1 MDQPKVVRLLRVM
14 QLLARTTYHSV
25 DEIAALV
32 ECSDRTVYRYIE
44 SLRDAGFAIVKREG
58 TIFQLVEP
66 PKGGADPRQYVC
78 FTDEEAAVLGR
89 LIQCLDGSNP
99 QREVLLRKIT
109 AIYDAAELHKMTIHH
124 GLDRVL
130 DNLQKAFDGHRVVI
144 FHRYASAC
152 AGEYRDYTVEP
163 FKMDVNC
170 VNVAALDLR
179 SGHNKIFKVAR
190 IGEVEVLP
198 ETWTREKEH
207 AYPKLDVF
215 RMSGEKAI
223 HVRIALTLRARNLLL
238 EEYPLSE
245 AHITEVNGR
254 WIFDTNVMRLEGI
267 GRFVMG
273 LLDQV
278 EILEGD
284 ALWDYVQERCRVGL
298 ARPASSI
305 LKLSKIDKTQG
316 YLCNQNG

>member
-66 PKGGADPRQYVC
+66 PKGGVDPRQYVC

-89 LIQCLDGSNP
+89 LIQCLDGNNP
-99 QREVLLRKIT
+99 QKEVLLRKIT
-109 AIYDAAELHKMTIHH
+109 AIYNAAELHKMTIHR

-130 DNLQKAFDGHRVVI
+130 ANLEKAITGKRVAV
-144 FHRYASAC
+144 FHDYASSC
-152 AGEYRDYTVEP
+152 SGEYRDYVVEP

-170 VNVAALDLR
+170 VNVAALDLN

-190 IGEVEVLP
+190 IGEVELLP
-198 ETWTREKEH
+198 EMWTREKEH
-207 AYPKLDVF
+207 KYPKLDVF
-215 RMSGEKAI
+215 RMSGEAPI
-223 HVRIALTLRARNLLL
+223 HVRLALTLRARNLLL

-245 AHITEVNGR
+245 AYIREEDGR
-254 WIFDTNVMRLEGI
+254 WIFDADIMRLEGI

-284 ALWDYVQERCRVGL
+284 ALWDYVQERCRMGL
-298 ARPASSI
+298 SMR
-305 LKLSKIDKTQG
+305 
-316 YLCNQNG
+316 N

>member
-66 PKGGADPRQYVC
+66 PKGGVDPRQYVC

-89 LIQCLDGSNP
+89 LIQCLDGNNP
-99 QREVLLRKIT
+99 QKEVLLRKIT
-109 AIYDAAELHKMTIHH
+109 AIYNAAELHKMTIHR

-130 DNLQKAFDGHRVVI
+130 ANLEKAITGKRVAV
-144 FHRYASAC
+144 FHDYASSC
-152 AGEYRDYTVEP
+152 SGEYRDYVVEP

-170 VNVAALDLR
+170 VNVAALDLN

-190 IGEVEVLP
+190 IGEVELLP
-198 ETWTREKEH
+198 EMWTREKEH
-207 AYPKLDVF
+207 KYPKLDVF
-215 RMSGEKAI
+215 RMSGEAPI
-223 HVRIALTLRARNLLL
+223 HVRLALTLRARNLLL

-245 AHITEVNGR
+245 AHIREEDGR
-254 WIFDTNVMRLEGI
+254 WIFDADIMRLEGI

-278 EILEGD
+278 EILEGEP
-284 ALWDYVQERCRVGL
+284 LRCYVLEKCRGQE
-298 ARPASSI
+298 ARYFKP
-305 LKLSKIDKTQG
+305 L
-316 YLCNQNG
+316 NR

>member
-44 SLRDAGFAIVKREG
+44 SLRDAGFVIVKREG

-66 PKGGADPRQYVC
+66 PRRGVDPRQYVC

-89 LIQCLDGSNP
+89 LIQCLDGNNP
-99 QREVLLRKIT
+99 QREVLLRKIS
-109 AIYDAAELHKMTIHH
+109 AIYDAAELHKMTIHR

-130 DNLQKAFDGHRVVI
+130 ANLGKAISGKHVAI
-144 FHRYASAC
+144 FHNYASAC
-152 AGEYRDYTVEP
+152 AGVYKDFTVEP
-163 FKMDVNC
+163 FKMDINS

-179 SGHNKIFKVAR
+179 SGRNKIFKVAR

-198 ETWTREKEH
+198 EIWTREKEH
-207 AYPKLDVF
+207 KYPELDVF
-215 RMSGEKAI
+215 RMSGEKPV
-223 HVRIALTLRARNLLL
+223 HVRLALTLRARNLLL
-238 EEYPLSE
+238 EEYPLSGE
-245 AHITEVNGR
+245 HIKEEDGR
-254 WIFDTNVMRLEGI
+254 WIFDGKVMRLEGV

-278 EILEGD
+278 EILEGEE
-284 ALWDYVQERCRVGL
+284 LWDYMQAQCRMGMGKK
-298 ARPASSI
+298 RPVRRP
-305 LKLSKIDKTQG
+305 L
-316 YLCNQNG
+316 